1 MSAADQQ
8 GDGFDLER
16 RLLQEPHG
24 FPRAH
29 VAPMLMNRN
38 TQVLAEAPPKCS
50 GVDVELPREAN
61 DGQPARPVRRNPAA
75 SLFVNGVLEEIAPAL
90 DERAACVLKNQ
101 LGARGPMAV
110 VYPAVAAPFPNG
122 LVDAETPQ
130 RRVQLNVDF

>member
-1 MSAADQQ
+1 MPASDHQ
-8 GDGFDLER
+8 GNRFDLER

-90 DERAACVLKNQ
+90 DERAACVLKDQ
-101 LGARGPMAV
+101 LGPRGLMAV
-110 VYPAVAAPFPNG
+110 VYPALAAPFSNA
-122 LVDAETPQ
+122 LVDPETPQ
-130 RRVQLNVDF
+130 RCIELNVDF